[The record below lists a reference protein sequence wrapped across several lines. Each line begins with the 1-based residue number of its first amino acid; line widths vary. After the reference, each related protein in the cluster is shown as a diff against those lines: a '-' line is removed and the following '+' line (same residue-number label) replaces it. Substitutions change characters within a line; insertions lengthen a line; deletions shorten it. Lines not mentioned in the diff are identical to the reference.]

1 MSSPYILQ
9 YSRINGSVTWEGF
22 CATPQEIVRT
32 HLQQEGCSSASTL
45 L

>member
-1 MSSPYILQ
+1 MSPPYILQ
-9 YSRINGSVTWEGF
+9 CPRINGPVTWEGL